1 MKKYEKIKFKIL
13 PPGTIAFVI
22 IIFFFITEI
31 LDLQEK
37 NFSQNKSENTDFIK
51 KTFNNLI
58 SYEAEILKSNI
69 LFLAEDKKLQNF
81 FSQKDKENLIKYGK
95 SIYKKL
101 NSEFQITHFYFIDTN
116 DICFLRMHNTKRFG
130 DKIKRFTYKK
140 AKENKKIFYGIELG
154 PYGTFAL
161 RLVMPWIVNNKII
174 GYLELGKEIDNL
186 TKTLKNISKF
196 DFVFII
202 NKKFIKTRKK
212 WEEGLKILNNK
223 NNFQWDDF
231 KNFVVIDN
239 TLKNFKA
246 IKKLIDIE
254 NSKNENFFDINQKKK
269 LYKTT
274 DLLDTRNQNVGKIII
289 IYDITEQKNYIKNLI
304 YKQILIGSSILLI
317 LFFLFYFYF
326 NKIEKFISLN
336 KKEILSEI
344 EKRKKTEILIKEK
357 TRSLELIL
365 NGIPD
370 KIYITDK
377 SYKIKFANSAMRK
390 KYGKDIFG
398 KKCYK
403 VNYNLEKA
411 CSWCVLKELKNRKF
425 INYETKK
432 DNKYF
437 IVRNIMFNDFEKLT
451 IFNDITEIKEK
462 EFKLKETNEEYL
474 TINEEYKSQNE
485 VLLLSKEKIESNAK
499 LLLKIMENYPN
510 SFISI
515 IDKNLKLNF
524 TSGQEF
530 KNIKR
535 DADYFLNLNLNEIF
549 LKNFSFIKEK
559 FLKTF
564 YGKETEFI
572 FRTKNNLFYLKIL
585 SKNNELNLKNKNII
599 SSINYAKSIQN
610 AMLPDKYCLKQFL
623 SENFIGDFYWV
634 KQFNDKI
641 LIALGDCTG
650 HGVPGAFMSI
660 LGITFLNEIISNF
673 RLDSKIK
680 ANEVLN
686 KLRIKIKKALS
697 QGEGIRKNNNGM
709 DIAFCVLNLTNRK
722 FQYSG
727 ANIPLILMRKNN
739 NEKYEMQ
746 DFEANKMPIG
756 NYRKEKDFTNNVI
769 QLYNN
774 DLIYMF
780 SDGFQDQFG
789 GEKGRKFL
797 RKNLKNLLLEN
808 CNKDFLE
815 QKRII
820 ENTFYKWKK
829 NNKQIDDVSVMGFK
843 IFESYRNVEFF

>member
-572 FRTKNNLFYLKIL
+572 FRTKNNLFYLK
-585 SKNNELNLKNKNII
+585 LN
-599 SSINYAKSIQN
+599 
-610 AMLPDKYCLKQFL
+610 
-623 SENFIGDFYWV
+623 
-634 KQFNDKI
+634 
-641 LIALGDCTG
+641 
-650 HGVPGAFMSI
+650 
-660 LGITFLNEIISNF
+660 
-673 RLDSKIK
+673 
-680 ANEVLN
+680 
-686 KLRIKIKKALS
+686 
-697 QGEGIRKNNNGM
+697 
-709 DIAFCVLNLTNRK
+709 
-722 FQYSG
+722 
-727 ANIPLILMRKNN
+727 
-739 NEKYEMQ
+739 
-746 DFEANKMPIG
+746 
-756 NYRKEKDFTNNVI
+756 
-769 QLYNN
+769 
-774 DLIYMF
+774 
-780 SDGFQDQFG
+780 
-789 GEKGRKFL
+789 
-797 RKNLKNLLLEN
+797 
-808 CNKDFLE
+808 
-815 QKRII
+815 
-820 ENTFYKWKK
+820 
-829 NNKQIDDVSVMGFK
+829 
-843 IFESYRNVEFF
+843 